1 MQDKINDMINNI
13 KIFKSNTYYRLG
25 DAILQ
30 HKNTKYIYDKIKD
43 NRDYDNT
50 ILKYYLEN
58 NKTMNLKHL
67 KINLINAINKK
78 INTLN
83 NFIFPKNDELVIH
96 LRLGD
101 VIFHPKRYMTKNYES
116 IIDDHITKYNIKFV
130 SIVTAF
136 NYGGYTN
143 YKYSDEKQNNNI
155 NNLNKLLNKLI
166 TKFNLINFNIISND
180 DADLDFIYMYKS
192 KYFLEDIS
200 GYSNLI
206 KQIR

>member
-101 VIFHPKRYMTKNYES
+101 VIFHPKRYMKKNYES
-116 IIDDHITKYNIKFV
+116 IIDDHITKYNINSIATAKLGTVVVGALGGKKARV
-130 SIVTAF
+130 SADDFLPFDTRKLKKQAGI
-136 NYGGYTN
+136 
-143 YKYSDEKQNNNI
+143 SDESLVILQRLMKTRRLDGRVI
-155 NNLNKLLNKLI
+155 SLLANELK
-166 TKFNLINFNIISND
+166 TASSREQGSD
-180 DADLDFIYMYKS
+180 
-192 KYFLEDIS
+192 
-200 GYSNLI
+200 
-206 KQIR
+206 